1 MLAAIA
7 TTATELL
14 FTGELD
20 GDFLALDGRDGAV
33 LCRFNT
39 GAAMVGRVVT
49 YQRVTIF
56 SLPAPDRGRFGR
68 SSGRSI
74 FWSWRRRRL
83 LSCSARRR
91 RRPEACERRVVW
103 PIAEE
108 EATP

>member
-39 GAAMVGRVVT
+39 
-49 YQRVTIF
+49 
-56 SLPAPDRGRFGR
+56 APPWSAG
-68 SSGRSI
+68 SSPT
-74 FWSWRRRRL
+74 
-83 LSCSARRR
+83 SA
-91 RRPEACERRVVW
+91 
-103 PIAEE
+103 
-108 EATP
+108 